1 MDGRETSAGVE
12 LAKIRFEPD
21 GIEIQ
26 VPVGTIVA
34 KAALMAGCA
43 VEMNCGGTGTCGK
56 CRVKVAGKVDQP
68 DSSEKRFLTTEELA
82 RGMRL
87 ACRARVTGD
96 AVVAVPIASR
106 SLVQKVLS
114 HGIIHDVHVAPA
126 VMKAYLDL
134 PKPSLTDERGDFE
147 RLAASLTVY
156 DIETGINVQIAREL
170 PSILRE
176 AGYKVTAVVDGSEL
190 IAVEP
195 GDTVRQNYGIA
206 FDLGST
212 TIAGYLMDLNTG
224 YEIAVASVIN
234 PQVSYGDDLVSRIN
248 FAGTEPGG
256 LNTLREAAIDAL
268 NEIADRLAKTQKI
281 DPKNIYEVTLVGNTC
296 MTHLFM
302 GLNVSTLGLSP
313 YVPTLCRKMTLRG
326 DEAGLHINPG
336 ALVHVMPNV
345 AGFVGSDLIGVV
357 LATLREDEYRTRLAV
372 DVGTNGEMALLHN
385 GQIYACSAA
394 AGPAFEGA
402 RISRGMR
409 GAPGAIDSVRIGRQ
423 VEITTIEDCPAVGIC
438 GSGLVDA
445 VSEMLSAG
453 IIDDSGRMLTPD
465 EAGHLPP
472 DIRAR
477 LIESDTGPEFIL
489 ATEQESVDGKPLT
502 LKQKDVRQL
511 QLAKGSIRAA
521 VETLMKIAGA
531 TIEDLDDILLAGS
544 FGNYIRIESALR
556 IGLLPPVEIDRIIP
570 VGNAAGAGAKLALIS
585 TKERERAS
593 RLAAAIK
600 HIELASHPD
609 YRNEFVENM
618 LFTSPSTKA
627 TAN

>member
-1 MDGRETSAGVE
+1 MV
-12 LAKIRFEPD
+12 KIRFEPD
-21 GIEIQ
+21 GVEIHA
-26 VPVGTIVA
+26 PAGTLIA

-43 VEMNCGGTGTCGK
+43 VEMTCGGIGTCGK
-56 CRVKVAGKVDQP
+56 CRVEVAGKVDKP
-68 DSSEKRFLTTEELA
+68 DSSEERYLTTEDLA
-82 RGMRL
+82 QGIRL
-87 ACRARVTGD
+87 ACRTRVTGD
-96 AVVAVPIASR
+96 AVVTVPTTSR

-114 HGIIHDVHVAPA
+114 HGIVRDVHVAPA
-126 VMKAYLDL
+126 VMKVYVEL
-134 PKPSLTDERGDFE
+134 PKPSLADERGDFE
-147 RLAASLTVY
+147 RLAAALTVY
-156 DIETGINVQIAREL
+156 DIEVNIGVPLAREL
-170 PSILRE
+170 PVRLRKSD
-176 AGYKVTAVVDGSEL
+176 YKVTAVVTDNEL

-212 TIAGYLMDLNTG
+212 TIAGYLIDLNTG
-224 YEIAVASVIN
+224 HEIAVASVIN
-234 PQVSYGDDLVSRIN
+234 PQISYGDDLVSRIN
-248 FAGTEPGG
+248 FAGTETNG
-256 LNTLREAAIDAL
+256 LELLRKAALDAL
-268 NEIADRLAKTQKI
+268 NKI
-281 DPKNIYEVTLVGNTC
+281 VGHLTEAPGIDSKNIYEITVVGNTC

-302 GLNVSTLGLSP
+302 GLDVSTLGLSP
-313 YVPTLCRKMTLRG
+313 YVPTLCRRMTLRG
-326 DEAGLHINPG
+326 DEAGLSVNPG
-336 ALVHVMPNV
+336 ATVHVMPNV
-345 AGFVGSDLIGVV
+345 AGFVGSDLVGVV

-385 GQIYACSAA
+385 GQFYACSAA

-409 GAPGAIDSVRIGRQ
+409 GAPGAIDSVRIGEQ
-423 VEITTIEDCPAVGIC
+423 VEITTIDDRPAAGIC

-453 IIDDSGRMLTPD
+453 VIDDSGRMLIPD

-477 LIESDTGPEFIL
+477 LIEVNAGPAFIL
-489 ATEQESVDGKPLT
+489 ATEHESADGEPVTLT
-502 LKQKDVRQL
+502 QRDVRQL

-521 VETLMKIAGA
+521 IETLLRIAGA

-556 IGLLPPVEIDRIIP
+556 IGLLPPVEIDRITP

-593 RLAAAIK
+593 RLAAVIE
-600 HIELASHPD
+600 HIELAGHPD
-609 YRNEFVENM
+609 YRNEFVERM
-618 LFTSPSTKA
+618 LFSSPFTKA
-627 TAN
+627 TTN